1 MSKMRGR
8 RSGLFAIGGLSATAV
23 ALVLVATTRESASS
37 PEVDPGAPTTSPTA
51 PPVATTTVAEDLTV
65 PTAETPTTTTV
76 STTAETTTTTSSVAP
91 PDDGLTSDQRRLVPA
106 FTISDPD
113 LQPKSVVIGP
123 DGLVF
128 TQNMMYRHNV
138 AIFDRDGNPVATV
151 DDTVDLADFGLSDT
165 SLVVRGSPVE
175 AAVTPDGRHVWVSNY
190 KMYGPGYTSVADDEC
205 GRGDWEDSFVY
216 RISLDTF
223 EIDAVVPTGAVPKFL
238 AVSPD
243 NTRLVVANWCG
254 FDASIIDTERLVEL
268 GRVDLGRHPR
278 GVAIASDSRTAYVT
292 VMGAERIDVIDL
304 DSLEVVDS
312 LVGAGMTPRHIILS
326 PDETVL
332 YSSNHLMDTVRKIDL
347 MTGELIDT
355 VRTGTQT
362 RTMAMAD
369 DGRSLYVVNYRD
381 GTFSKVATDDMTVV
395 QIVSIGGRP
404 IGVAY
409 DPSSR
414 RVWVADY
421 AGTLHVFDDA
431 ASDG

>member
-8 RSGLFAIGGLSATAV
+8 RSGLFAIGGLAVAAV
-23 ALVLVATTRESASS
+23 ALVLVATTREGSS
-37 PEVDPGAPTTSPTA
+37 NPEADAGAPPMSPTA
-51 PPVATTTVAEDLTV
+51 PPAATTTVATDPTV
-65 PTAETPTTTTV
+65 DTPTTTAV
-76 STTAETTTTTSSVAP
+76 STTAETTTTTSPVAP

-106 FTISDPD
+106 FAISDPD

-254 FDASIIDTERLVEL
+254 FDASVIDTENLVEL

-278 GVAIASDSRTAYVT
+278 GVAIASDSRSAYVT

-304 DSLEVVDS
+304 ERLEVVDT
-312 LVGAGMTPRHIILS
+312 LVGAGITPRHIILS
-326 PDETVL
+326 PDESVL

-347 MTGELIDT
+347 STGELLDT

-381 GTFSKVATDDMTVV
+381 GTFSKVATEDMSVV
-395 QIVSIGGRP
+395 QTVSIGGRP

-421 AGTLHVFDDA
+421 AGTLHVYDDVA
-431 ASDG
+431 PTD

>member
-8 RSGLFAIGGLSATAV
+8 RSGLFAIGGLAVAAV
-23 ALVLVATTRESASS
+23 ALVLVATTREGSS
-37 PEVDPGAPTTSPTA
+37 NPEADAGAPPMSPTA
-51 PPVATTTVAEDLTV
+51 PPAATTTVATDPTV
-65 PTAETPTTTTV
+65 DTPTTTAV
-76 STTAETTTTTSSVAP
+76 STTAETTTTTSPVAP

-175 AAVTPDGRHVWVSNY
+175 AAVTPDGRYVWVSNY

-254 FDASIIDTERLVEL
+254 FDASVIDTENLVEL

-278 GVAIASDSRTAYVT
+278 GVAIASDSRSAYVT

-304 DSLEVVDS
+304 ERLEVVDT
-312 LVGAGMTPRHIILS
+312 LVGAGITPRHIILS

-347 MTGELIDT
+347 STGELLDT

-381 GTFSKVATDDMTVV
+381 GTFSKVATQDMSVV
-395 QIVSIGGRP
+395 QTVTIGGRP

-421 AGTLHVFDDA
+421 AGTLHVYDDVA
-431 ASDG
+431 PTD

>member
-1 MSKMRGR
+1 MSEMRGR
-8 RSGLFAIGGLSATAV
+8 RSGLFAIGGLAIVALGLVVVASTRDGAPAVGEVTATTPTVSASTVVSEPSATA
-23 ALVLVATTRESASS
+23 
-37 PEVDPGAPTTSPTA
+37 APTTIVETT
-51 PPVATTTVAEDLTV
+51 ATTA
-65 PTAETPTTTTV
+65 A
-76 STTAETTTTTSSVAP
+76 TTTTTSTTAPIVA

-123 DGLVF
+123 EGLVF

-175 AAVTPDGRHVWVSNY
+175 AAVTPDGRYVWVSNY

-216 RISLDTF
+216 RISLETF
-223 EIDAVVPTGAVPKFL
+223 AIDAVVPTGAVPKFL

-254 FDASIIDTERLVEL
+254 FDASVIDTENLVEL

-304 DSLEVVDS
+304 DRLEVVDT
-312 LVGAGMTPRHIILS
+312 LAGAGITPRHIILS

-347 MTGELIDT
+347 STGELLDT

-369 DGRSLYVVNYRD
+369 DGHSLYVVNYRD
-381 GTFSKVATDDMTVV
+381 GTFSKVATEDMSVV
-395 QIVSIGGRP
+395 QTVTIGGRP

-421 AGTLHVFDDA
+421 AGTLHVFDDVA
-431 ASDG
+431 PTD

>member
-1 MSKMRGR
+1 M
-8 RSGLFAIGGLSATAV
+8 
-23 ALVLVATTRESASS
+23 
-37 PEVDPGAPTTSPTA
+37 
-51 PPVATTTVAEDLTV
+51 
-65 PTAETPTTTTV
+65 
-76 STTAETTTTTSSVAP
+76 
-91 PDDGLTSDQRRLVPA
+91 PA

-138 AIFDRDGNPVATV
+138 AIFDSDGNPVATV

-312 LVGAGMTPRHIILS
+312 LVGAGITPRHIILS

-381 GTFSKVATDDMTVV
+381 GTFSKVATEDMTVV
-395 QIVSIGGRP
+395 QTVSIGGRP